1 MKSFAGLTFLFAL
14 LAASLGSTAAVLI
27 ASPLPPRQITHEPW
41 QQITHEPWQQPAY
54 AASPS
59 LCRAYALWE
68 AAAHDRV
75 ARMFVL
81 CNDPTISKDTQ

>member
-27 ASPLPPRQITHEPW
+27 ASPLPPR
-41 QQITHEPWQQPAY
+41 QITHEPWQQPAY